1 MSYQGYN
8 GNPPPPGGPRQ
19 PDSPWTKTSTIAT
32 VVGVVVAVVAAYFAF
47 LAIPHQS
54 PSLSPSPPSTSA
66 APTVAPSP
74 PASDDGQTAA
84 PQPHVPAAP
93 DPASE
98 TATDSDGGQQGGG
111 SGSRSSLSLTV
122 SPVAVNLGDNVTI
135 VGSGFEAA
143 EGLQVR
149 LFRTDS
155 ISYPVGPDQIVAAGN
170 GRFTIQGQ
178 VDNRG
183 WCGSGTVAV
192 FQGSGSAIGPPPS
205 LDEAVVTSRLGVIC

>member
-54 PSLSPSPPSTSA
+54 PSPSPSTPSTSA
-66 APTVAPSP
+66 AP
-74 PASDDGQTAA
+74 DGQTAA

-93 DPASE
+93 DPAPE

-122 SPVAVNLGDNVTI
+122 SPVAVNLGGNVTI

-149 LFRTDS
+149 LFRTHS
-155 ISYPVGPDQIVAAGN
+155 ISYPVGPDQIVAAGD

-178 VDNRG
+178 VDNPG

-192 FQGSGSAIGPPPS
+192 FQGSGSAIDPPPS